1 MQKPQLGELLVQHG
15 VITSDELVL
24 VLAEQRQTGRPLGEI
39 VVTLGLAPGPIV
51 AQALATQHGGGIMK
65 TEYGYATG
73 WQAELVEESL
83 EAKVARLEA
92 WIALARETIATRDA
106 TIAELQA
113 ALANPW
119 AEVTTHLLLVQDGE
133 RYELTEADGPPPAVG
148 ALAEGRRVSQVAPCA
163 YLLD

>member
-1 MQKPQLGELLVQHG
+1 MEKPQLGELLVQHG
-15 VITSDELVL
+15 VITADELVL
-24 VLAEQRQTGRPLGEI
+24 ALAEQRQTGRPLGEI
-39 VVTLGLAPGPIV
+39 IVALGLAPGPIV
-51 AQALATQHGGGIMK
+51 AQALATQAGGGIVK

-73 WQAELVEESL
+73 WQAELVEEDA
-83 EAKVARLEA
+83 EAKIARLEA

-119 AEVTTHLLLVQDGE
+119 ADAPTHLLLVQDGE
-133 RYELTEADGPPPAVG
+133 RYELTESDGPPPAVG
-148 ALAEGRRVSQVAPCA
+148 ALAEGRRVTQVAPCA